1 MTHRYRLKPAEKSRL
16 PWFGAAADYF
26 TDKYVRGLREHGL
39 ELTDKMLDDVSAL
52 VRTRLNGLAPT
63 TADSYRGKWLRWAAF
78 SVSRQM
84 AAVPV
89 TLVGVLLWLRRDLC
103 YTVRMT
109 NVQPYLSALNK
120 CHEHLEL
127 PAVALGP
134 DVVAVRKAIAAQQA
148 AVFDETTRIRLP
160 AEAAERVL
168 EAALRL
174 TVDPDR
180 PVTLRLLRASIALL
194 VDLCAGSRGNT
205 GVHLRAGDVQLL
217 DGGTGGH
224 VVRQRSLKGEVLVD
238 KLSGDEKV
246 LMYPPNA
253 VRGLVPLIRKWEHWR
268 AALRLTEGDPRESW
282 YRLPGET
289 RSWSWTVSHMNVF
302 MAEVLTAVG
311 VTAPDTFSYSWHSLR
326 HAAASSAKA
335 INVADSRIMWLH
347 NWKSM
352 QVAYATYIDPL
363 CPATPAC
370 YRFFGWLLPPSLAD
384 LPVDAQV
391 SAAAFA
397 VGL

>member
-26 TDKYVRGLREHGL
+26 TDKYVRGLREHCL
-39 ELTDKMLDDVSAL
+39 KLTDKMLDDVSAL

-63 TADSYRGKWLRWAAF
+63 TADSYRGKWLRWTAFAA
-78 SVSRQM
+78 SQQM

-109 NVQPYLSALNK
+109 NVQP
-120 CHEHLEL
+120 
-127 PAVALGP
+127 
-134 DVVAVRKAIAAQQA
+134 
-148 AVFDETTRIRLP
+148 
-160 AEAAERVL
+160 ERVL

-180 PVTLRLLRASIALL
+180 AVTLRLLRASIALL

-246 LMYPPNA
+246 LMYPPNT

-289 RSWSWTVSHMNVF
+289 RCWSWTVSHMNVF